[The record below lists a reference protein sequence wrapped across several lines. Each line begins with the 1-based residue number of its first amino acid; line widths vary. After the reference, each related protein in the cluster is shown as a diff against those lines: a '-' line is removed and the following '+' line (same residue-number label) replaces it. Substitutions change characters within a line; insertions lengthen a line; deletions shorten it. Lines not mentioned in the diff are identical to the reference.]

1 MKIGIVGGTGGMGEG
16 FALRWCANH
25 QIVIGSRDKNKASEV
40 ASNYMKIAQ
49 EFYKDKIKSGGGS
62 SSEKEEVAVGGVEGV
77 GVGVEG
83 VGGNITG
90 DNNFDLATNDLD
102 ILILSIPY
110 ESINDTCS
118 KLSQNISD
126 SCIIISPIVPM
137 KWTEKGFTYIPFEEG
152 KKTAAEMVAD
162 NFKSRSRIV
171 SAFHTISEVKLKKL
185 DLTLDVDTYICGDDP
200 SVVGKIKE
208 LASEI
213 PGLRPIYLGPLSMTY
228 QAEVLTPMLLNGA
241 KKNKLKNPGLKLVV

>member
-25 QIVIGSRDKNKASEV
+25 QIVIGSRDKNKAAEV

-49 EFYKDKIKSGGGS
+49 EFYKDKIKDGGG
-62 SSEKEEVAVGGVEGV
+62 EGGIGD
-77 GVGVEG
+77 
-83 VGGNITG
+83 GNISG
-90 DNNFDLATNDLD
+90 DNNFDLGKKDLD

-110 ESINDTCS
+110 ESISDTCS
-118 KLSQNISD
+118 KLSQDISD

-152 KKTAAEMVAD
+152 KKTAAELVAD

-185 DLTLDVDTYICGDDP
+185 ELTLDADTYICGDDT
-200 SVVGKIKE
+200 SVVEKIKE
-208 LASEI
+208 LVSEI
-213 PGLRPIYLGPLSMTY
+213 QGLRPIYLGPLSMAY

>member
-40 ASNYMKIAQ
+40 ANNYMKTAQ
-49 EFYKDKIKSGGGS
+49 GFYKDKMN
-62 SSEKEEVAVGGVEGV
+62 
-77 GVGVEG
+77 
-83 VGGNITG
+83 GNISG
-90 DNNFDLATNDLD
+90 DNNFDLAKDLD

-110 ESINDTCS
+110 ESINDTCT
-118 KLSQNISD
+118 KLSQVVGEN
-126 SCIIISPIVPM
+126 CIIISPIVPM
-137 KWTEKGFTYIPFEEG
+137 KWEEKGFTYIPFEEG
-152 KKTAAEMVAD
+152 KKPAAELVAD

-171 SAFHTISEVKLKKL
+171 SAFHTISESKLKKVELNL
-185 DLTLDVDTYICGDDP
+185 DADTYICGDDLA
-200 SVVGKIKE
+200 VVQKIKE

-213 PGLRPIYLGPLSMTY
+213 QGLRPIYLGQLSMTY

>member
-16 FALRWCANH
+16 FALRWCVNH

-40 ASNYMKIAQ
+40 ANNYMKIAQ
-49 EFYKDKIKSGGGS
+49 EFYKEKMTEGGGIS
-62 SSEKEEVAVGGVEGV
+62 
-77 GVGVEG
+77 
-83 VGGNITG
+83 G
-90 DNNFDLATNDLD
+90 DNNFDLVKKNLD

-118 KLSQNISD
+118 KLSQDISD

-137 KWTEKGFTYIPFEEG
+137 KWTEKGFRYIPFEEG
-152 KKTAAEMVAD
+152 KKTAAELVAD

-185 DLTLDVDTYICGDDP
+185 ELTLDADTYICGDDT
-200 SVVGKIKE
+200 SIVEKIKE
-208 LASEI
+208 LVSEI
-213 PGLRPIYLGPLSMTY
+213 QGLRPIYLGELSMTY

>member
-25 QIVIGSRDKNKASEV
+25 QIVIGSRDKNKAAEV

-49 EFYKDKIKSGGGS
+49 EFYKDKIKKDGGGGG
-62 SSEKEEVAVGGVEGV
+62 VGGVGE
-77 GVGVEG
+77 
-83 VGGNITG
+83 GNISG
-90 DNNFDLATNDLD
+90 DNNFDLGKKDLD

-118 KLSQNISD
+118 KLSQDISD

-152 KKTAAEMVAD
+152 KKTAAELVAD

-185 DLTLDVDTYICGDDP
+185 ELTLDADTYICGDDI
-200 SVVGKIKE
+200 SVVEKIKE
-208 LASEI
+208 LVSEI
-213 PGLRPIYLGPLSMTY
+213 QGLRPIYLGPLSMTY

>member
-25 QIVIGSRDKNKASEV
+25 QIVIGSRDKNKAAEV

-49 EFYKDKIKSGGGS
+49 EFYKDKIKKDGGGG
-62 SSEKEEVAVGGVEGV
+62 VGGVGE
-77 GVGVEG
+77 
-83 VGGNITG
+83 GNISG
-90 DNNFDLATNDLD
+90 DNNFDLVKDLD

-118 KLSQNISD
+118 KLSQDISD

-152 KKTAAEMVAD
+152 KKTAAELVAD

-185 DLTLDVDTYICGDDP
+185 ELTLDADTYICGDDT
-200 SVVGKIKE
+200 SVVEKIKE
-208 LASEI
+208 LVSEI
-213 PGLRPIYLGPLSMTY
+213 QGLRPIYLGPLSMTY

>member
-16 FALRWCANH
+16 FALRWCVNH

-40 ASNYMKIAQ
+40 ANNYTKIAQ
-49 EFYKDKIKSGGGS
+49 EFYKDKKIGSGG
-62 SSEKEEVAVGGVEGV
+62 AT
-77 GVGVEG
+77 
-83 VGGNITG
+83 GNISG
-90 DNNFDLATNDLD
+90 DNNFDLAKDLD

-110 ESINDTCS
+110 ETINDTCS
-118 KLSQNISD
+118 KLAQDISD
-126 SCIIISPIVPM
+126 SCIIVSPIVPM
-137 KWTEKGFTYIPFEEG
+137 KWTEKGFRYIPFEEG
-152 KKTAAEMVAD
+152 KKTAAELVAD

-185 DLTLDVDTYICGDDP
+185 ELTLDADTYICGDDT
-200 SVVGKIKE
+200 SVVEKIKG
-208 LASEI
+208 LVSEI
-213 PGLRPIYLGPLSMTY
+213 PGLRPIYLGELSMTY

>member
-25 QIVIGSRDKNKASEV
+25 QIVIGSRDKNKAAEV

-49 EFYKDKIKSGGGS
+49 EFYKDKIKGGGGGIG
-62 SSEKEEVAVGGVEGV
+62 EE
-77 GVGVEG
+77 
-83 VGGNITG
+83 NISG
-90 DNNFDLATNDLD
+90 DNNFDMGKKDLD

-118 KLSQNISD
+118 KLSQDISD

-152 KKTAAEMVAD
+152 KKTAAELVAD

-185 DLTLDVDTYICGDDP
+185 ELTLDADTYICGDDT
-200 SVVGKIKE
+200 SVVEKIKE
-208 LASEI
+208 LVSEI
-213 PGLRPIYLGPLSMTY
+213 QGLRPIYLGPLSMTY

>member
-16 FALRWCANH
+16 FALRWCTNH

-40 ASNYMKIAQ
+40 ANNYMKIAQ
-49 EFYKDKIKSGGGS
+49 EFYKEKMMTGGG
-62 SSEKEEVAVGGVEGV
+62 G
-77 GVGVEG
+77 
-83 VGGNITG
+83 GGNISG
-90 DNNFDLATNDLD
+90 DNNFDLAKKDLD

-118 KLSQNISD
+118 KLSQDISD

-137 KWTEKGFTYIPFEEG
+137 KWTEKGFRYIPFEEG
-152 KKTAAEMVAD
+152 KKTAAELVAD

-185 DLTLDVDTYICGDDP
+185 ELTLDADTYICGDDT
-200 SVVGKIKE
+200 SIVEKIKE
-208 LASEI
+208 LVSEI
-213 PGLRPIYLGPLSMTY
+213 QGLRPIYLGELSMTY

>member
-25 QIVIGSRDKNKASEV
+25 QIVIGSRDKNKAAEV

-49 EFYKDKIKSGGGS
+49 EFYKDKIKGGCGGG
-62 SSEKEEVAVGGVEGV
+62 VGE
-77 GVGVEG
+77 
-83 VGGNITG
+83 GNISG
-90 DNNFDLATNDLD
+90 DNNFDLGKKDLD

-118 KLSQNISD
+118 KLSQDISD
-126 SCIIISPIVPM
+126 NCIIISPIVPM

-152 KKTAAEMVAD
+152 KKTAAELVAD

-185 DLTLDVDTYICGDDP
+185 ELTLDADTYICGDDT
-200 SVVGKIKE
+200 SVVEKIKE
-208 LASEI
+208 LVSDI
-213 PGLRPIYLGPLSMTY
+213 QGLRPIYLGPLSMTY

>member
-16 FALRWCANH
+16 FALRWCVNH

-40 ASNYMKIAQ
+40 ANNYTKIAQ
-49 EFYKDKIKSGGGS
+49 EFYKDKKIGSGG
-62 SSEKEEVAVGGVEGV
+62 ET
-77 GVGVEG
+77 
-83 VGGNITG
+83 GNISG
-90 DNNFDLATNDLD
+90 DNNFDLVKDLD

-110 ESINDTCS
+110 ETINDTCS
-118 KLSQNISD
+118 KLSQDISD

-137 KWTEKGFTYIPFEEG
+137 KWTEKGFRYIPFEEG
-152 KKTAAEMVAD
+152 KKTAAELVAD
-162 NFKSRSRIV
+162 NFKSRSRVV

-185 DLTLDVDTYICGDDP
+185 ELTLDADTYICGDDT
-200 SVVGKIKE
+200 SVVEKIKG
-208 LASEI
+208 LVSEI
-213 PGLRPIYLGPLSMTY
+213 PGLRPIYLGELSMTY

>member
-16 FALRWCANH
+16 FALRWCVNH

-40 ASNYMKIAQ
+40 ANNYTKIAQ
-49 EFYKDKIKSGGGS
+49 EFYKDKKIGGDG
-62 SSEKEEVAVGGVEGV
+62 EA
-77 GVGVEG
+77 
-83 VGGNITG
+83 GNISG
-90 DNNFDLATNDLD
+90 DNNFDLGKDLD

-118 KLSQNISD
+118 KLSQDISD
-126 SCIIISPIVPM
+126 SCIVVSPIVPM
-137 KWTEKGFTYIPFEEG
+137 KWTEKGFRYIPFEEG
-152 KKTAAEMVAD
+152 KKTAAELVAD
-162 NFKSRSRIV
+162 NFKLRSRIV

-185 DLTLDVDTYICGDDP
+185 ELTLDADTYICGDDT
-200 SVVGKIKE
+200 SIVEKIKE
-208 LASEI
+208 LVSEI
-213 PGLRPIYLGPLSMTY
+213 QGLRPIYLGELSMTY

>member
-25 QIVIGSRDKNKASEV
+25 QIVIGSRDKNKAAEV

-49 EFYKDKIKSGGGS
+49 EFYKDKIKNDGGGR
-62 SSEKEEVAVGGVEGV
+62 GRGV
-77 GVGVEG
+77 GE
-83 VGGNITG
+83 GNISG
-90 DNNFDLATNDLD
+90 DNNFDLGKDLD

-118 KLSQNISD
+118 KLSQDISD

-152 KKTAAEMVAD
+152 KKTAAELVAD

-185 DLTLDVDTYICGDDP
+185 ELTLDADTYICGDDT
-200 SVVGKIKE
+200 SVVEKIKE
-208 LASEI
+208 LVSEI
-213 PGLRPIYLGPLSMTY
+213 QGLRPIYLGPLSMTY

>member
-25 QIVIGSRDKNKASEV
+25 QIVIGSRDKNKAAEV
-40 ASNYMKIAQ
+40 ASNYNKIAQ
-49 EFYKDKIKSGGGS
+49 EFYKDKKTI
-62 SSEKEEVAVGGVEGV
+62 
-77 GVGVEG
+77 
-83 VGGNITG
+83 GGNISG
-90 DNNFDLATNDLD
+90 DNNFDLVKGLD

-118 KLSQNISD
+118 KLSQDVSD
-126 SCIIISPIVPM
+126 NCIIISPIVPM

-152 KKTAAEMVAD
+152 KKTAAELVAD
-162 NFKSRSRIV
+162 NFKLRSRIV
-171 SAFHTISEVKLKKL
+171 SAFHTISEAKLKNL
-185 DLTLDVDTYICGDDP
+185 ELTLDADTYICGDDT
-200 SVVGKIKE
+200 SVVEKIKE
-208 LASEI
+208 LVSEI
-213 PGLRPIYLGPLSMTY
+213 QGLRPIYLGQLSMTY

>member
-25 QIVIGSRDKNKASEV
+25 QIVIGSRDKNKAAEV

-49 EFYKDKIKSGGGS
+49 EFYKDKIKGGEGGGGIG
-62 SSEKEEVAVGGVEGV
+62 E
-77 GVGVEG
+77 
-83 VGGNITG
+83 GNISG
-90 DNNFDLATNDLD
+90 DNNFDLGKKDLD

-118 KLSQNISD
+118 KLSQHISD

-152 KKTAAEMVAD
+152 KKTAAELVAD

-185 DLTLDVDTYICGDDP
+185 ELTLDADTYICGDDI
-200 SVVGKIKE
+200 SVVEKIKE
-208 LASEI
+208 LVSEI
-213 PGLRPIYLGPLSMTY
+213 QGLRPIYLGPLSMTY

>member
-25 QIVIGSRDKNKASEV
+25 QIVIGSRDKNKAAEV

-49 EFYKDKIKSGGGS
+49 EFYKDKIEGGGGG
-62 SSEKEEVAVGGVEGV
+62 GGVGE
-77 GVGVEG
+77 
-83 VGGNITG
+83 GNISG
-90 DNNFDLATNDLD
+90 DNNFDLGKKDLD

-118 KLSQNISD
+118 KLSQDISD

-152 KKTAAEMVAD
+152 KKTAAELVAD

-185 DLTLDVDTYICGDDP
+185 ELTLDADTYICGDDT
-200 SVVGKIKE
+200 SVVEKIKE
-208 LASEI
+208 LVSEI
-213 PGLRPIYLGPLSMTY
+213 QGLRPIYLGPLSMTY

>member
-16 FALRWCANH
+16 FALRWCTNH
-25 QIVIGSRDKNKASEV
+25 QIVIGSRDKNKAAEV

-49 EFYKDKIKSGGGS
+49 EFYKDKMI
-62 SSEKEEVAVGGVEGV
+62 
-77 GVGVEG
+77 
-83 VGGNITG
+83 GGNISG
-90 DNNFDLATNDLD
+90 DNNFDLVKDLD

-110 ESINDTCS
+110 ESINETCS
-118 KLSQNISD
+118 KLAQDISD

-152 KKTAAEMVAD
+152 KKPAAELVAD

-185 DLTLDVDTYICGDDP
+185 ELTLDADTYICGDDM
-200 SVVGKIKE
+200 SVVEKIKE
-208 LASEI
+208 LVSEI
-213 PGLRPIYLGPLSMTY
+213 QGLRPIYLGELSMTY

>member
-16 FALRWCANH
+16 FALRWCTNH
-25 QIVIGSRDKNKASEV
+25 QIVIGSRDKNKAAEV

-49 EFYKDKIKSGGGS
+49 EFYKDKMI
-62 SSEKEEVAVGGVEGV
+62 
-77 GVGVEG
+77 
-83 VGGNITG
+83 GGNISG
-90 DNNFDLATNDLD
+90 DNNFDLVKDLD

-118 KLSQNISD
+118 KLSQDISD

-137 KWTEKGFTYIPFEEG
+137 KWTEKGFRYIPFEEG
-152 KKTAAEMVAD
+152 KKTAAELVAD

-185 DLTLDVDTYICGDDP
+185 ELTLDVDTYICGDDI
-200 SVVGKIKE
+200 SVVEKIKE
-208 LASEI
+208 LVSEI
-213 PGLRPIYLGPLSMTY
+213 QGLRPIYLGPLSMTY

>member
-16 FALRWCANH
+16 FALRWCVNH

-40 ASNYMKIAQ
+40 ANNYTKIAQ
-49 EFYKDKIKSGGGS
+49 EFYKDKMIGGG
-62 SSEKEEVAVGGVEGV
+62 GGNG
-77 GVGVEG
+77 GK
-83 VGGNITG
+83 GGNITG
-90 DNNFDLATNDLD
+90 DNNFDLVKDLD

-110 ESINDTCS
+110 ETINDTCS
-118 KLSQNISD
+118 KLSQDISD
-126 SCIIISPIVPM
+126 SCIVVSPIVPM
-137 KWTEKGFTYIPFEEG
+137 KWTEKGFRYIPFEEG
-152 KKTAAEMVAD
+152 KKTAAELVAD

-185 DLTLDVDTYICGDDP
+185 ELTLDADTYICGDDT
-200 SVVGKIKE
+200 SVVEKIKG
-208 LASEI
+208 LVSEI
-213 PGLRPIYLGPLSMTY
+213 PGLRPIYLGELSMTY

>member
-16 FALRWCANH
+16 FALRWCVNH

-40 ASNYMKIAQ
+40 ANNYTKIAQ
-49 EFYKDKIKSGGGS
+49 EFYKDKKIGSGG
-62 SSEKEEVAVGGVEGV
+62 EA
-77 GVGVEG
+77 
-83 VGGNITG
+83 GNISG
-90 DNNFDLATNDLD
+90 DNNFDLVKDLD

-118 KLSQNISD
+118 KLSQDISD
-126 SCIIISPIVPM
+126 SCIVVSPIVPM
-137 KWTEKGFTYIPFEEG
+137 KWTEKGFRYIPFEEG
-152 KKTAAEMVAD
+152 KKTAAELVAD

-185 DLTLDVDTYICGDDP
+185 ELTLDVDTYICGDDT
-200 SVVGKIKE
+200 SVVEKIKE
-208 LASEI
+208 LVSDI
-213 PGLRPIYLGPLSMTY
+213 QGLRPIYLGPLSMTY

>member
-49 EFYKDKIKSGGGS
+49 EFYKDKIKSGSG
-62 SSEKEEVAVGGVEGV
+62 SSEKEGVGGVGE
-77 GVGVEG
+77 
-83 VGGNITG
+83 VGGNISG

-185 DLTLDVDTYICGDDP
+185 ELTLDVDTYICGDDP

-213 PGLRPIYLGPLSMTY
+213 QGLRPIYLGPLSMTY

>member
-16 FALRWCANH
+16 FALRWCVNH

-40 ASNYMKIAQ
+40 ANNYTKIAQ
-49 EFYKDKIKSGGGS
+49 EFYKDKKIGGD
-62 SSEKEEVAVGGVEGV
+62 GGEP
-77 GVGVEG
+77 
-83 VGGNITG
+83 GNISG
-90 DNNFDLATNDLD
+90 DNNFDLVKDLD

-118 KLSQNISD
+118 KLSKDTSD
-126 SCIIISPIVPM
+126 SCIVVSPIVPM
-137 KWTEKGFTYIPFEEG
+137 KWTEKGFRYIPFEEG
-152 KKTAAEMVAD
+152 KKTAAELVAD

-185 DLTLDVDTYICGDDP
+185 ELTLDADTYICGDDT
-200 SVVGKIKE
+200 SVVEKIKG

-213 PGLRPIYLGPLSMTY
+213 PGLRPIYLGELSMTY

>member
-25 QIVIGSRDKNKASEV
+25 QIVIGSRDKNKAAEV

-49 EFYKDKIKSGGGS
+49 EFYKDKIK
-62 SSEKEEVAVGGVEGV
+62 GGVGE
-77 GVGVEG
+77 
-83 VGGNITG
+83 GNISG
-90 DNNFDLATNDLD
+90 DNNFDLGKKDLD

-118 KLSQNISD
+118 KLSQDISD

-152 KKTAAEMVAD
+152 KKTAAELVAD

-185 DLTLDVDTYICGDDP
+185 ELTLDADTYICGDDT
-200 SVVGKIKE
+200 SVVEKIKE
-208 LASEI
+208 LVSEI
-213 PGLRPIYLGPLSMTY
+213 QGLRPIYLGPLSMTY

>member
-16 FALRWCANH
+16 FALRWCTNH
-25 QIVIGSRDKNKASEV
+25 EIVIGSRDKNKASEV
-40 ASNYMKIAQ
+40 ANNYMKIAQ
-49 EFYKDKIKSGGGS
+49 EFYKEKMTSGGG
-62 SSEKEEVAVGGVEGV
+62 
-77 GVGVEG
+77 
-83 VGGNITG
+83 NISG
-90 DNNFDLATNDLD
+90 DNNFDLAKKDLD

-118 KLSQNISD
+118 KLSQDISD

-137 KWTEKGFTYIPFEEG
+137 KWTEKGFRYIPFEEG
-152 KKTAAEMVAD
+152 KKTAAELVAD

-185 DLTLDVDTYICGDDP
+185 ELTLDADTYICGDDT
-200 SVVGKIKE
+200 SIVDKIKE
-208 LASEI
+208 LVSEI
-213 PGLRPIYLGPLSMTY
+213 PGLRPIYLGELSMTY

>member
-16 FALRWCANH
+16 FALRWCTNH
-25 QIVIGSRDKNKASEV
+25 QIVIGSRDKNKAAEV

-49 EFYKDKIKSGGGS
+49 EFYKDKMI
-62 SSEKEEVAVGGVEGV
+62 
-77 GVGVEG
+77 
-83 VGGNITG
+83 GGNISG
-90 DNNFDLATNDLD
+90 DNNFDLVKDLD

-118 KLSQNISD
+118 KLSQDISD

-137 KWTEKGFTYIPFEEG
+137 KWTEKGFRYIPFEEG
-152 KKTAAEMVAD
+152 KKTAAELVAD
-162 NFKSRSRIV
+162 NFKSRSRVV
-171 SAFHTISEVKLKKL
+171 SAIHTNSVVKIKKL
-185 DLTLDVDTYICGDDP
+185 ELTLDADTYICGDDT
-200 SVVGKIKE
+200 SVVEKIKG
-208 LASEI
+208 LVSEI
-213 PGLRPIYLGPLSMTY
+213 PGLRPIYLGELSMTY

>member
-40 ASNYMKIAQ
+40 ANNYMKTAQ
-49 EFYKDKIKSGGGS
+49 EFYKDKMN
-62 SSEKEEVAVGGVEGV
+62 
-77 GVGVEG
+77 
-83 VGGNITG
+83 GNISG
-90 DNNFDLATNDLD
+90 DNNFDLAKDLD

-110 ESINDTCS
+110 ESISDTCT
-118 KLSQNISD
+118 KLSQVVSEN
-126 SCIIISPIVPM
+126 CIIISPIVPM
-137 KWTEKGFTYIPFEEG
+137 KWEEKGFTYIPFEEG
-152 KKTAAEMVAD
+152 KKPAAELVAD

-171 SAFHTISEVKLKKL
+171 SAFHTISESKLKKVELNL
-185 DLTLDVDTYICGDDP
+185 DADTYICGDDLA
-200 SVVGKIKE
+200 VVQKIKE

-213 PGLRPIYLGPLSMTY
+213 QGLRPIYLGQLSMTY

>member
-40 ASNYMKIAQ
+40 ANNYMKIAQ
-49 EFYKDKIKSGGGS
+49 EFYKEKMTEGGGIS
-62 SSEKEEVAVGGVEGV
+62 
-77 GVGVEG
+77 
-83 VGGNITG
+83 G
-90 DNNFDLATNDLD
+90 DNNFDLVKDLD

-118 KLSQNISD
+118 KLSQDISD

-137 KWTEKGFTYIPFEEG
+137 KWTEKGFRYIPFEEG
-152 KKTAAEMVAD
+152 KKTAAELVAD

-185 DLTLDVDTYICGDDP
+185 ELTLDADTYICGDDT
-200 SVVGKIKE
+200 SIVEKIKE
-208 LASEI
+208 LVSEI
-213 PGLRPIYLGPLSMTY
+213 QGLRPIYLGELSMTY

>member
-25 QIVIGSRDKNKASEV
+25 QIVIGSRDKNKAAEV

-49 EFYKDKIKSGGGS
+49 EFYKDKIKDGGGGIG
-62 SSEKEEVAVGGVEGV
+62 E
-77 GVGVEG
+77 
-83 VGGNITG
+83 GNISG
-90 DNNFDLATNDLD
+90 DNNFDLGKKDLD

-118 KLSQNISD
+118 KLSQDISD

-152 KKTAAEMVAD
+152 KKTAAELVAD

-185 DLTLDVDTYICGDDP
+185 ELTLDADTYICGDDT
-200 SVVGKIKE
+200 SVVEKIKE
-208 LASEI
+208 LVSEI
-213 PGLRPIYLGPLSMTY
+213 QGLRPIYLGPLSMAY

>member
-16 FALRWCANH
+16 FALRWCVNH

-40 ASNYMKIAQ
+40 ANNYTKIAQ
-49 EFYKDKIKSGGGS
+49 EFYKDKKIGGDG
-62 SSEKEEVAVGGVEGV
+62 EA
-77 GVGVEG
+77 
-83 VGGNITG
+83 GNISG
-90 DNNFDLATNDLD
+90 DNNFDLGKDLD

-118 KLSQNISD
+118 KLAQDISD
-126 SCIIISPIVPM
+126 RCIVVSPIVPM
-137 KWTEKGFTYIPFEEG
+137 KWTEKGFRYIPFEEG
-152 KKTAAEMVAD
+152 KKTAAELVAD

-185 DLTLDVDTYICGDDP
+185 ELTLDADTYICGDDT
-200 SVVGKIKE
+200 SVVEKIKG
-208 LASEI
+208 LVSEI
-213 PGLRPIYLGPLSMTY
+213 PGLRPIYLGELSMTY

>member
-16 FALRWCANH
+16 FALRWCPNH
-25 QIVIGSRDKNKASEV
+25 QIVIGSRDKNKAAEV

-49 EFYKDKIKSGGGS
+49 EFYKDKIKDGGGGIG
-62 SSEKEEVAVGGVEGV
+62 E
-77 GVGVEG
+77 
-83 VGGNITG
+83 GNISG
-90 DNNFDLATNDLD
+90 DNNFDMGKKDLD

-118 KLSQNISD
+118 KLSQDISD
-126 SCIIISPIVPM
+126 SCIVVSPIVPM
-137 KWTEKGFTYIPFEEG
+137 KWTEKGFRYIPFEEG
-152 KKTAAEMVAD
+152 KKTAAELVAD

-185 DLTLDVDTYICGDDP
+185 ELTLDVDTYICGDDP
-200 SVVGKIKE
+200 SVVDKIKE

-213 PGLRPIYLGPLSMTY
+213 QGLRPIYLGPLSMTY

>member
-25 QIVIGSRDKNKASEV
+25 QIVIGSRDKNKAAEV

-49 EFYKDKIKSGGGS
+49 EFYKDKIKSGVC
-62 SSEKEEVAVGGVEGV
+62 SEKEGV
-77 GVGVEG
+77 GE
-83 VGGNITG
+83 VGGNISG

-126 SCIIISPIVPM
+126 NCIIISPIVPM

-152 KKTAAEMVAD
+152 KKTAAELVAD

-185 DLTLDVDTYICGDDP
+185 ELTLDADTYICGDDT
-200 SVVGKIKE
+200 SVVEKIKE
-208 LASEI
+208 LVSEI
-213 PGLRPIYLGPLSMTY
+213 QGLRPIYLGPLSMTY

>member
-16 FALRWCANH
+16 FALRWCVNH
-25 QIVIGSRDKNKASEV
+25 QIVIGSRDKNRASEV
-40 ASNYMKIAQ
+40 ANNYTKIAQ
-49 EFYKDKIKSGGGS
+49 EFYKDKKIGGGDG
-62 SSEKEEVAVGGVEGV
+62 EA
-77 GVGVEG
+77 
-83 VGGNITG
+83 GNISG
-90 DNNFDLATNDLD
+90 DNNFDMGKKDLD

-118 KLSQNISD
+118 KLSQDISD
-126 SCIIISPIVPM
+126 SCIVVSPIVPM
-137 KWTEKGFTYIPFEEG
+137 KWTEKGFRYIPFEEG
-152 KKTAAEMVAD
+152 KKTAAELVAD

-185 DLTLDVDTYICGDDP
+185 ELTLDADTYICGDDT
-200 SVVGKIKE
+200 SVVEKVKG
-208 LASEI
+208 LVSEI
-213 PGLRPIYLGPLSMTY
+213 PGLRPIYLGELSMTY

>member
-16 FALRWCANH
+16 FALRWCVNH

-40 ASNYMKIAQ
+40 ANNYTKIAQ
-49 EFYKDKIKSGGGS
+49 EFYKDKKIGRDG
-62 SSEKEEVAVGGVEGV
+62 ET
-77 GVGVEG
+77 
-83 VGGNITG
+83 GNISG
-90 DNNFDLATNDLD
+90 DNNFDLAKDLD

-110 ESINDTCS
+110 ETINDTCS
-118 KLSQNISD
+118 KLSQDTSD
-126 SCIIISPIVPM
+126 NCIIVSPIVPM
-137 KWTEKGFTYIPFEEG
+137 KWTEKGFRYIPFEEG
-152 KKTAAEMVAD
+152 KKTAAELVAD

-185 DLTLDVDTYICGDDP
+185 ELTLDADTYICGDDT
-200 SVVGKIKE
+200 SVVEKIKG
-208 LASEI
+208 LVSEI
-213 PGLRPIYLGPLSMTY
+213 PGLRPIYLGELSMTY

>member
-16 FALRWCANH
+16 FALRWCTNH

-40 ASNYMKIAQ
+40 ANNYMKIAK
-49 EFYKDKIKSGGGS
+49 EFYKEKMMNGGKGGGIS
-62 SSEKEEVAVGGVEGV
+62 
-77 GVGVEG
+77 
-83 VGGNITG
+83 G
-90 DNNFDLATNDLD
+90 DNNFDLVKDLD

-118 KLSQNISD
+118 KLSQDISD

-137 KWTEKGFTYIPFEEG
+137 KWTEKGFRYIPFEEG
-152 KKTAAEMVAD
+152 KKTAAELVAD

-185 DLTLDVDTYICGDDP
+185 ELTLDADTYICGDDT
-200 SVVGKIKE
+200 SIVEKIKE
-208 LASEI
+208 LVSEI
-213 PGLRPIYLGPLSMTY
+213 QGLRPIYLGELSMTY